1 MINSTPK
8 IIYILILVGSMVF
21 TFSMLPFT
29 AAEEF
34 SVITFTAAD
43 LNNMIDRGDIS
54 LTYTL
59 SAVNSNVGLRIFD
72 MVSHTYR
79 DSIVTSSV
87 SESFT
92 LSSYSTADGDLLVFA
107 PYSFMQLNS
116 DRGTL
121 NYLFRLNMPFSYAID
136 SQISITN
143 FYAGTTP
150 NLGTTQIYVK
160 DSEAATIAT
169 GTQTFTPGS
178 WYWSDRSDL
187 TAYFLFYQWLP
198 AGQSFDDTTTG
209 IKCYLASTSVY
220 LNSGDLVGSELIL
233 SNTVNMDRIS
243 GSGVIYQYIA
253 PVMFRISPITVKV
266 PKSSETV
273 ILEYLDAI
281 AGPPSVESEQ
291 MIQNLKDQM
300 SGTVQA
306 LEDAA
311 SELHKDMPV
320 IPGVD
325 SLPQEVTEGIGTAT
339 NTVITPILGINIIT
353 ILVSATFI
361 FTAIK
366 LILYGSGSS

>member
-1 MINSTPK
+1 MDNSTPK
-8 IIYILILVGSMVF
+8 IIFILILAGSMVF
-21 TFSMLPFT
+21 TFSMLPLT

-59 SAVNSNVGLRIFD
+59 SAVNNNVGLRIFD
-72 MVSHTYR
+72 MVNHTYR
-79 DSIVTSSV
+79 DSTVTSSV

-92 LSSYSTADGDLLVFA
+92 LTSYTTADGDLLVFA

-121 NYLFRLNMPFSYAID
+121 NYLFRLNMPFEYAID
-136 SQISITN
+136 SHISITN

-150 NLGTTQIYVK
+150 NLGTIQIYVK
-160 DSEAATIAT
+160 DSDSVTIAT

-178 WYWSDRSDL
+178 WFWSDRPDL

-198 AGQSFDDTTTG
+198 AGQSFDDSSTG

-220 LNSGDLVGSELIL
+220 LNSGNLVGSELIL
-233 SNTVNMDRIS
+233 SNTVDMDRIS
-243 GSGVIYQYIA
+243 GTGVIYQYIA

-266 PKSSETV
+266 PKSSETI

-281 AGPPSVESEQ
+281 AGPPSIETEQ
-291 MIQNLKDQM
+291 RIQNLKDQM
-300 SGTVQA
+300 SGSVQA

-311 SELHKDMPV
+311 TELHKDMPV
-320 IPGVD
+320 IPGVE
-325 SLPQEVTEGIGTAT
+325 SLPSEVTEGVGAAT
-339 NTVITPILGINIIT
+339 DVIINPILGINIIT
-353 ILVSATFI
+353 ILLTSVFI
-361 FTAIK
+361 FTALK
-366 LILYGSGSS
+366 LILYGSGVS